1 MTLAHRRPISLG
13 DVLLALA
20 ALALLGALA
29 YPRVERALLW
39 RRVAAAQADVDAV
52 LAAAADHRREEGS
65 WPGAAPSG
73 EVPSG
78 LEGRL
83 PPGFSFQGS
92 SYTLE
97 WSCWEAVD
105 SAAAASSVEETEP
118 PVLGM
123 SPTAPE
129 PRLPPPEDSV
139 AAPVPVDT
147 VGVVTVHAEDA
158 RILKALME
166 RYGAARSFV
175 RERSWSLVLLAPETA
190 GSPGGSR

>member
-1 MTLAHRRPISLG
+1 MTPSRRRRVAPG
-13 DVLLALA
+13 DVLLGLA
-20 ALALLGALA
+20 ALALVAALA
-29 YPRVERALLW
+29 HPRVERALLW

-52 LAAAADHRREEGS
+52 LAAAADHQREEGS
-65 WPGAAPSG
+65 WPVTTPSG

-105 SAAAASSVEETEP
+105 SVAAAASVEEIEP
-118 PVLGM
+118 TVTGV
-123 SPTAPE
+123 SPTAPV
-129 PRLPPPEDSV
+129 PRLPPPGDSV
-139 AAPVPVDT
+139 TAPVPVDAL
-147 VGVVTVHAEDA
+147 GAVTVHADDE
-158 RILKALME
+158 RMLKALLE

-175 RERSWSLVLLAPETA
+175 RERSWTLVLPAPAA